1 MPLWDIFKTRKKSA
15 PAEDDADADAAM
27 RAFDAT
33 RNYKVEMSSR
43 RAAQFDPSGPGA
55 KLIPGAVGDNAASA
69 ALIRRT
75 LDSLSKSH
83 VQPFTSHHVLNAYLR
98 RLADG
103 GGADPAFEAKL
114 LHEDLQI
121 TLVQVAAS
129 LYEYARHRRL
139 DTNGVFRQ
147 LLPSGPGIDDA
158 IASHFMKIM
167 CASEVGRLREPYYLS
182 ILFQGYLSE
191 PDDTDFLFVGL
202 SPGAD
207 NVAFVTTICRTLR

>member
-1 MPLWDIFKTRKKSA
+1 MPLWDIFKKPKKSA
-15 PAEDDADADAAM
+15 PAENDADAAM
-27 RAFDAT
+27 RAFDAI
-33 RNYKVEMSSR
+33 RNYKAEMSSR
-43 RAAQFDPSGPGA
+43 RAAQFDRSGPGA
-55 KLIPGAVGDNAASA
+55 GVIPGAVGDSAASS
-69 ALIRRT
+69 ALVRRT
-75 LDSLSKSH
+75 LDSLSKTNI
-83 VQPFTSHHVLNAYLR
+83 QPFTSHHVMNAYLR

-103 GGADPAFEAKL
+103 GAADPPFESKL

-139 DTNGVFRQ
+139 DTYRVFQQ
-147 LLPSGPGIDDA
+147 LLPSHPGIDDA

-167 CASEVGRLREPYYLS
+167 CASEVGRLREDYYLS

-202 SPGAD
+202 LSHAD
-207 NVAFVTTICRTLR
+207 NVAFVTDICRTLH